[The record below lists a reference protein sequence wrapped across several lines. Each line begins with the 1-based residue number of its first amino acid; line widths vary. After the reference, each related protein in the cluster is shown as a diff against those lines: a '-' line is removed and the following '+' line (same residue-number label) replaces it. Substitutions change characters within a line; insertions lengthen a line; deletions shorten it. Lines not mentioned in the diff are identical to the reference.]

1 MVISDFSLQV
11 KNNLMS
17 QMMWIVI
24 VGRVV
29 TFFLFLVK
37 EKKVSDHEECFLSTF
52 ESTTSQ
58 SDGTNT
64 ASLA

>member
-1 MVISDFSLQV
+1 
-11 KNNLMS
+11 MS